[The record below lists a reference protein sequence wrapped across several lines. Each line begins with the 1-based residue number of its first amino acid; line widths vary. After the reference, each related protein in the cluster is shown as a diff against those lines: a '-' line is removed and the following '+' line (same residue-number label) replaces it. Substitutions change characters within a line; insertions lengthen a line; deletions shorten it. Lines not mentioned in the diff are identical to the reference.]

1 MVETFLYL
9 VWSERETDFSGG
21 LDKWVETM
29 KNKNKNKNKSQGET
43 MKNNPSVYSQLSLT

>member
-21 LDKWVETM
+21 MDKWVE
-29 KNKNKNKNKSQGET
+29 KIRVSET